1 MLGWTEFNP
10 RRNGLLCFLLLSFFL
25 SDSRLFDLGLNC
37 IEFRLLLLLFGDSPP
52 LSCLL
57 RIGVFL
63 QLTHALLVLRRGA
76 KALPWSIS
84 SLVIATLLVVRWRFV
99 RGLPSAPFDNFI
111 LILDRSQL
119 LLLRSKLVL

>member
-10 RRNGLLCFLLLSFFL
+10 RSNGLLCFLLLSFFL
-25 SDSRLFDLGLNC
+25 SDSRLFDLGLNR
-37 IEFRLLLLLFGDSPP
+37 IEFRLLLLMFRDSPP
-52 LSCLL
+52 LSRLL

-84 SLVIATLLVVRWRFV
+84 SLVVATLLVVRWRFV